1 MSITKKLATDTVA
14 YGVSSILARII
25 NFLFGFLII
34 KFISPAEFG
43 TYTNF
48 YAYAGFI
55 LVVLTHGMET
65 AYFRFVNK
73 EESKE
78 TAFSTAFYSI
88 LFVVILFVLI
98 TYLFQKPIAA
108 YVKEPT
114 FYLQLFVWMM
124 AFDTLAAIPFAS
136 LRKQGRPMV
145 FAGLKILNILF
156 FILLNILFFIILP
169 KLNLTLNVTSVS
181 YIFIA
186 NLVASILTFIILLFQ
201 FRQLKFSIDFSIYK
215 KMLWYAMPIMLVGFA
230 GMINEVLDR
239 IIMTRLLP
247 GSLLENKI
255 QLGIYGFNYKFAMII
270 SMFLQAYRFA
280 AEPLFFKNAE
290 KEDNKEM
297 LAKTMKFYTISVCF
311 IFLTITLFMPLIQ
324 FSFSKYSPSSA
335 TYFEGVGI
343 VPILLMANIFLG
355 IYFNISTWYKITDKT
370 YVGAFISIVGAA
382 VTIVMNIVL
391 VPKIGYFGGAWA
403 TLACYATMLI
413 IGYITEQ
420 KYYPIPYDYK
430 RILFYLAIAVGFYFV
445 LQYLILPMQF
455 SLFINTIIAFCFL
468 LLYVFVAYF
477 LEKKKVIA

>member
-88 LFVVILFVLI
+88 LFVVVLFILI

-290 KEDNKEM
+290 KEDNKQM